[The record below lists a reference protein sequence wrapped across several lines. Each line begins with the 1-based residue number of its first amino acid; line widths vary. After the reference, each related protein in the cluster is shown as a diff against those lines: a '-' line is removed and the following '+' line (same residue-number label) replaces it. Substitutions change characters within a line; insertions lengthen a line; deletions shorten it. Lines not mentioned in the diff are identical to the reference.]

1 MLTVPRISHHRRFT
15 DNHTWHV
22 DTARHNLFVKANPR
36 PAEAAAE
43 AYGHGRISSH
53 YPVPRLHARR
63 RLGRWAVLVYDRWR
77 HLETDHGLLLDEIT
91 ITDLTAAPTDS
102 SQRLDTCLNSILGH
116 YRTTLESS
124 LQRTTHQ
131 ATVAKLYS
139 QRAAP
144 GGRLDDYYA
153 DDAPWLL
160 APKVSVRPAELAT
173 HELVVNGCRH
183 RIDFDDIIRSLRAH
197 FLGDQHVWAAISQ
210 GDPTDINIGYSPS
223 GGPVW
228 FDYDTGGLNALA
240 GELACFLVYQRLHGT
255 WLTPHYNPEAFRD
268 HPRALTMQALAPPA
282 VQVERHARALE
293 INYQHVPTPAR
304 RHVLRSYVDQLVNPL
319 ATMVGVDDP
328 MEWLRPY
335 LVMRIL
341 AVYPL
346 TRLEPRDTALSLALL
361 AEVIDRDTTLPEFLG
376 LTTAREEASPA

>member
-1 MLTVPRISHHRRFT
+1 MMTVPRVSHHRRFT

-43 AYGHGRISSH
+43 AHGHGLISSY
-53 YPVPRLHARR
+53 YPVPRLHSRR
-63 RLGRWAVLVYDRWR
+63 RLGRWTVLVYDRWP
-77 HLETDHGLLLDEIT
+77 HLGTDHGLLLDEIT
-91 ITDLTAAPTDS
+91 MTDLAAPTAS
-102 SQRLDTCLNSILGH
+102 PQRLDKCLSAVLGH

-124 LQRTTHQ
+124 FQRTAQ
-131 ATVAKLYS
+131 NATVAKLYG

-153 DDAPWLL
+153 DNAAWLL

-173 HELVVNGCRH
+173 HELVVNGRSH
-183 RIDFDDIIRSLRAH
+183 RIDFGDIILSLRAH
-197 FLGDQHVWAAISQ
+197 FTGDQPVWAAISQ

-228 FDYDTGGLNALA
+228 FDYDTGGLNAVA
-240 GELACFLVYQRLHGT
+240 GELACFLMYQRLHGT

-268 HPRALTMQALAPPA
+268 HPRSVTRQALAPPA

-293 INYQHVPTPAR
+293 INYQHAPTPAR
-304 RHVLRSYVDQLVNPL
+304 RYVLRRYVDQLVTPL
-319 ATMVGVDDP
+319 TTMVGVDNL

-361 AEVIDRDTTLPEFLG
+361 AEVIDRDTTLPEILG